1 MLELYLKHTNGV
13 PLPITGKKIFGEVYN
28 ADIGEKNSFGGMNL
42 CVLQLLIG
50 TGIFIS
56 EEVWT
61 MKRATVKALQSCR
74 ADSDPAKQAGSIM
87 P

>member
-13 PLPITGKKIFGEVYN
+13 PLSIPGKKIFGEVYN
-28 ADIGEKNSFGGMNL
+28 ADIGEKNSLGGMNL

-56 EEVWT
+56 EE
-61 MKRATVKALQSCR
+61 
-74 ADSDPAKQAGSIM
+74 P
-87 P
+87 